1 MSVRKR
7 TWTTSKGEQKEA
19 WIVDY
24 SDQDGDR
31 HIRSFTKKKDADKY
45 HAIVTVDVDKGLHTA
60 PSKSVTVAEA
70 AESWIKLVEAN
81 GMRGHGPAE
90 RSTIRQYRQHIDLHI
105 VSRIGGVNLAKLTQ
119 ARVEIFRND
128 LLAELSRP
136 LARKVFTSLKSLL
149 KAARYAH
156 VAASVSIGTEKRK
169 RKLEVGRDIPTPAEI
184 KRLIGAAKEGRL
196 RALLL
201 TVVFTGLRA
210 SELRGLRWSDVDLKA
225 GELHVRQRAD
235 RYNEIGPPKSDSSAR
250 AVPLPPEA
258 LASLKAW
265 KLAQG
270 GADLVFA
277 TPTGLIDHHKNMLR
291 NLAPVMKAAGVV
303 DKKGEPKYALH
314 AFRHFFASWCINPKN
329 RGGRELPAKV
339 VQQLLGHSS
348 IVMTLDVY
356 GHLFPKGDDRAEL
369 AAASSALLA

>member
-136 LARKVFTSLKSLL
+136 LARKVFTSSSRCSRLQGMRTWRP
-149 KAARYAH
+149 AFR
-156 VAASVSIGTEKRK
+156 SV
-169 RKLEVGRDIPTPAEI
+169 
-184 KRLIGAAKEGRL
+184 
-196 RALLL
+196 
-201 TVVFTGLRA
+201 
-210 SELRGLRWSDVDLKA
+210 
-225 GELHVRQRAD
+225 
-235 RYNEIGPPKSDSSAR
+235 PKSA
-250 AVPLPPEA
+250 
-258 LASLKAW
+258 
-265 KLAQG
+265 
-270 GADLVFA
+270 
-277 TPTGLIDHHKNMLR
+277 N
-291 NLAPVMKAAGVV
+291 
-303 DKKGEPKYALH
+303 
-314 AFRHFFASWCINPKN
+314 
-329 RGGRELPAKV
+329 
-339 VQQLLGHSS
+339 
-348 IVMTLDVY
+348 
-356 GHLFPKGDDRAEL
+356 
-369 AAASSALLA
+369 ASSRSDATSRRQPRSSV

>member
-7 TWTTSKGEQKEA
+7 AWTTSKGEKKEA

-31 HIRSFTKKKDADKY
+31 HIRSFAKKKDADKY
-45 HAIVTVDVDKGLHTA
+45 HATVTVDVDKGLHTA
-60 PSKSVTVAEA
+60 PSKSITVAVA

-90 RSTIRQYRQHIDLHI
+90 RSTIRQYRQHIDHHI
-105 VSRIGGVNLAKLTQ
+105 VPRIGAINLAKLTQ
-119 ARVEIFRND
+119 TRVETFRDD

-136 LARKVFTSLKSLL
+136 LARKVLTSLKSLL

-156 VAASVSIGTEKRK
+156 VAAGVSIGAEKRK
-169 RKLEVGRDIPTPAEI
+169 RKLEAGRDIPTPAEI
-184 KRLIGAAKEGRL
+184 KRLIDAAKEGKL

-201 TVVFTGLRA
+201 TAIFTGLRS

-250 AVPLPPEA
+250 TVPLPPEA

-270 GADLVFA
+270 GGGLVFA
-277 TPTGLIDHHKNMLR
+277 TSTGQIDHHKNMLR
-291 NLAPVMKAAGVV
+291 NLAPVMKAAGIV
-303 DKKGEPKYALH
+303 DKNGEPKYALH
-314 AFRHFFASWCINPKN
+314 AFRHFFASWCINPKS